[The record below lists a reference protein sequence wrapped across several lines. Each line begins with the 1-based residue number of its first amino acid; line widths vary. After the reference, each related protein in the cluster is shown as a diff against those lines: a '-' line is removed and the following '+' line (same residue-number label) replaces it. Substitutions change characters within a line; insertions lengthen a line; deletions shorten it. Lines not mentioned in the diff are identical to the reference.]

1 MENVNAWVCTCERE
15 RGVRSKCEHC
25 RHAVVNDFSN
35 HTCQYYEP
43 TSKKS
48 VKLIVCRFMV
58 FPPLILIKISPQR
71 YRITNPRLA
80 CCL

>member
-1 MENVNAWVCTCERE
+1 MLGFVLVKESVELEVNVNIVGMLLLMISAIIR
-15 RGVRSKCEHC
+15 
-25 RHAVVNDFSN
+25 VN
-35 HTCQYYEP
+35 T
-43 TSKKS
+43 TSQRQKKS